1 MKLFK
6 AEAPERSAADQAAA
20 VRLMA
25 IANRYKTGRSPDPAP
40 EGAPEPQ
47 APEEPEFPQ

>member
-6 AEAPERSAADQAAA
+6 ASQPVQSVEDQAAA

-25 IANRYKTGRSPDPAP
+25 IASRSKPRIPDCAP
-40 EGAPEPQ
+40 DQSPEP
-47 APEEPEFPQ
+47 PEASENLR